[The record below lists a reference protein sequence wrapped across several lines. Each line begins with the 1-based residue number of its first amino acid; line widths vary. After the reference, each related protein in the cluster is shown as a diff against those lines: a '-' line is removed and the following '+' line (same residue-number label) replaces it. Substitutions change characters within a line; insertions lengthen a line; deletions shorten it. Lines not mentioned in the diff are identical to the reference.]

1 MPKCPKGKVV
11 NPKTG
16 RCVKRDGALGK
27 KILAARKT
35 AKKAKTPAR
44 KVSRKSVK
52 KPQYK
57 PMPVKTPVRKS
68 SRKSAKKPAAK
79 PAKAPLRTPMR
90 RPTTPVRK
98 PVKKMSG
105 SSKSFKL
112 YVMLDGKSSSAVV
125 SAFQKQL
132 TVSNWKGSMGYVGL
146 KDIKVKLVKAYSNYV
161 VLEVMVSAEKFEME
175 YFESLKQTMA
185 DSVSQRINV
194 RAYMSK
200 QGFMN

>member
-44 KVSRKSVK
+44 KSVK
-52 KPQYK
+52 KP
-57 PMPVKTPVRKS
+57 V
-68 SRKSAKKPAAK
+68 AK
-79 PAKAPLRTPMR
+79 PT
-90 RPTTPVRK
+90 
-98 PVKKMSG
+98 KKMPG
-105 SSKSFKL
+105 STKKFKL
-112 YVMLDGKSSSAVV
+112 YVMLDGKPSSTVV
-125 SAFQKQL
+125 STFQKQL
-132 TVSNWKGSMGYVGL
+132 TVSKWKGSMGYTGL

-185 DSVSQRINV
+185 DSVSQSIDV

-200 QGFMN
+200 QGFMK

>member
-27 KILAARKT
+27 KILAAKKSTKKT
-35 AKKAKTPAR
+35 KTPAR

-52 KPQYK
+52 KPQAK
-57 PMPVKTPVRKS
+57 PMPARKS
-68 SRKSAKKPAAK
+68 SRKSVKKPAAK

-132 TVSNWKGSMGYVGL
+132 TVSNWKGSMGYDGL
-146 KDIKVKLVKAYSNYV
+146 KDIKVKLVKSYSNYV
-161 VLEVMVSAEKFEME
+161 VLEVMVSAEKFDME
-175 YFESLKQTMA
+175 YFESLKQTMG
-185 DSVSQRINV
+185 DSVSQSIDV

-200 QGFMN
+200 QGFMK